1 MQKSKTIEWL
11 TVALTIVIYSSWAA
25 ITYYHTLLPTWIVV
39 PAGAWLIAWHSSLQH
54 ENLHGHP
61 TPWQGVN
68 TLLAFPPL
76 SLWLPYH
83 VYRTSH
89 LDHHRAE
96 VLADPCNDPESYYWT
111 KRAWSELG
119 SIGKTLVQL
128 QTTLI
133 GRLLLGPAWN
143 AGRLIARE
151 LAAACDNP
159 RDGLINWGA
168 HLLGCSIILIW
179 IVGVCKMNP
188 WFYLFGVVYP
198 GTSLSLV
205 RSFAEH
211 QAARAAGEQTATVE
225 NAKIL
230 GLLFLFNNLHV
241 VHHCR
246 PDLPWYKIPAW
257 YKEHRESLISS
268 KATRIYYQGYFEIT
282 RRYLLKSFD
291 DPIHPLS
298 YE

>member
-1 MQKSKTIEWL
+1 MQKATVIEWPTVYL
-11 TVALTIVIYSSWAA
+11 TLVIYGCWAA
-25 ITYYHTLLPTWIVV
+25 ITFYYSLLPAWFVV
-39 PAGAWLIAWHSSLQH
+39 ATGAWLVAWHSSLQH
-54 ENLHGHP
+54 EILHGHP

-96 VLADPCNDPESYYWT
+96 ILSDPRNDPESYYWT
-111 KRAWSELG
+111 RHAWSELNP
-119 SIGKTLVQL
+119 IGKTLVQL
-128 QTTLI
+128 QTTLL
-133 GRLLLGPAWN
+133 GRLMLGPVWN
-143 AGRLIARE
+143 TGRLMTRE
-151 LAAACDNP
+151 LAAIRSNP
-159 RDGLINWGA
+159 RDNLKDWGV
-168 HLLGCSIILIW
+168 HLVGCAIILIW
-179 IVGVCKMNP
+179 VVGICKINP
-188 WFYLFGVVYP
+188 WFYLFGIVYP

-211 QAARAAGEQTATVE
+211 RAARAAGEQTATVE

-268 KATRIYYQGYFEIT
+268 EAARVYQGYSEIV
-282 RRYLLKSFD
+282 RRYLLKPFD
-291 DPIHPLS
+291 DPIHPYS

>member
-1 MQKSKTIEWL
+1 MIEWL
-11 TVALTIVIYSSWAA
+11 TVCLALAIYGAWAL
-25 ITYYHTLLPTWIVV
+25 ITFYHRLF
-39 PAGAWLIAWHSSLQH
+39 PAWFVMAVGAWLIAWHSSLQH
-54 ENLHGHP
+54 EILHGHP
-61 TPWQGVN
+61 TPWQRVN
-68 TLLAFPPL
+68 TLLALAPL

-83 VYRTSH
+83 IYRTSH

-96 VLADPCNDPESYYWT
+96 ILADPENDPESYYWT
-111 KRAWSELG
+111 RHDWSALSPVGKR
-119 SIGKTLVQL
+119 LVQW
-128 QTTLI
+128 QTSLM
-133 GRLLLGPAWN
+133 GRLVLGPAWN
-143 AGRLIARE
+143 AGRLIVRE
-151 LAAACDNP
+151 FAAIRSNP
-159 RDGLINWGA
+159 RDGLVNWGA
-168 HLLGCSIILIW
+168 HLGGCALVLIW
-179 IVGVCKMNP
+179 IVGICKMNP
-188 WFYLFGVVYP
+188 WFYLFGIVYP

-211 QAARAAGEQTATVE
+211 RAATAAGEETAIVE
-225 NAKIL
+225 DAKIF

-241 VHHCR
+241 VHHDR

-268 KATRIYYQGYFEIT
+268 EAARIYHGYWDVA

>member
-1 MQKSKTIEWL
+1 MQKATIIEWPTVYL
-11 TVALTIVIYSSWAA
+11 TLVIYGCWAA
-25 ITYYHTLLPTWIVV
+25 ITFYYSLFPAWFVV
-39 PAGAWLIAWHSSLQH
+39 ATGAWLVAWHSSLQH
-54 ENLHGHP
+54 EILHGHP

-96 VLADPCNDPESYYWT
+96 TLSDPRNDPESYYWT
-111 KRAWSELG
+111 RHAWLEL
-119 SIGKTLVQL
+119 SPLGKTLVQL
-128 QTTLI
+128 QMTLI
-133 GRLLLGPAWN
+133 GRLILGPAWN

-151 LAAACDNP
+151 LAAIHSHP
-159 RDGLINWGA
+159 RDNLIKWGV
-168 HLLGCSIILIW
+168 HLVGCALILIW
-179 IVGVCKMNP
+179 VVGICKINP
-188 WFYLFGVVYP
+188 SFYLFGIVYP

-211 QAARAAGEQTATVE
+211 RAARAAGEQTATVE
-225 NAKIL
+225 NAKIF

-246 PDLPWYKIPAW
+246 PNLPWYKIPAW

-268 KATRIYYQGYFEIT
+268 EAARVYQGYLEIA
-282 RRYLLKSFD
+282 RRYLLTSFD
-291 DPIHPLS
+291 DPIHPFS
-298 YE
+298 HE

>member
-1 MQKSKTIEWL
+1 MQKPKEIEL
-11 TVALTIVIYSSWAA
+11 VTVALTFVIYSSWAA
-25 ITYYHTLLPTWIVV
+25 ITYFHALLPVWFVV

-61 TPWQGVN
+61 TPWQSVN
-68 TLLAFPPL
+68 TLLAYPPL

-96 VLADPCNDPESYYWT
+96 TLAHPQSDPESYYWT
-111 KRAWSELG
+111 KSAWAGLG
-119 SIGKTLVQL
+119 SIGQALVTW

-133 GRLLLGPAWN
+133 GRLAIGPAWN
-143 AGRLIARE
+143 AGRLMMRE
-151 LAAACDNP
+151 LFFAGATLRN
-159 RDGLINWGA
+159 GLMNWSF
-168 HLLGCSIILIW
+168 HLLGCTIVLIW
-179 IVGVCKMNP
+179 VIGVCQMSF
-188 WFYLFGVVYP
+188 WFYLSCIVYP

-205 RSFAEH
+205 RSFIEH
-211 QAARAAGEQTATVE
+211 RAARTAGEQTATVE

-241 VHHCR
+241 VHHSR

-257 YKEHRESLISS
+257 YKDHRESLITS
-268 KATRIYYQGYFEIT
+268 KAVRVYPGYFEIA